1 MKNNDRENIKL
12 SFKKAERLCSRKII
26 EKLFSD
32 GKSILSFPVKIVF
45 LQLSLSTS
53 FPAQA
58 GFSVGKKI
66 FKKAVQRNLLKRRM
80 REAYRLN
87 KNDLYQKLGDKQLA
101 LFIVFIGKTTADYTE
116 IELSIRKGIKKV
128 IKEIS

>member
-1 MKNNDRENIKL
+1 
-12 SFKKAERLCSRKII
+12 
-26 EKLFSD
+26 
-32 GKSILSFPVKIVF
+32 
-45 LQLSLSTS
+45 
-53 FPAQA
+53 
-58 GFSVGKKI
+58 
-66 FKKAVQRNLLKRRM
+66 M